1 MMASVRVRPAT
12 AADLPAVQHIWY
24 RNEVADDPHP
34 PAQGPFLTGF
44 AYELEQG
51 ALRVAEDAAGQLIGF
66 GGSVT
71 WGKQGEGET
80 LTYLADLFIAPEAQS
95 LGVGQAIL
103 RALPLH
109 EGGRCVHASVDPRAA
124 ALYIRTGMLPLWPN
138 LWLVADPE
146 RGAARLAT
154 LPGAEVELVEAAA
167 DDPDLAAWDQR
178 CFGFARPRDL
188 AWLVASREAQP
199 LWFRRAG
206 ATIGYGFVQ
215 RHCPESLW
223 RPGAWTVGPIGA
235 ATPEDARDC
244 VCAAT
249 RWVVAQDGAARIGVP
264 GPHPALAPLVEAGC
278 RLIYNEMFLASP
290 GAPLPDMT
298 RYLPS
303 GVFL

>member
-1 MMASVRVRPAT
+1 MATFHVRQAV
-12 AADLPAVQHIWY
+12 AADLSAIQLIWY

-44 AYELEQG
+44 AYELEHG
-51 ALRVAEDAAGQLIGF
+51 ALCVAEDDAGQLLGF

-71 WGKQGEGET
+71 WDGPRGP
-80 LTYLADLFIAPEAQS
+80 LTYLADLFITPEAQS

-103 RALPLH
+103 RSLPLH
-109 EGGRCVHASVDPRAA
+109 SGARCVHASVDPRAA

-138 LWLVADPE
+138 LWLVGDPE
-146 RGAARLAT
+146 RGAQRLDE
-154 LPGAEVELVEAAA
+154 LPGADIELDEAAG
-167 DDPDLAAWDQR
+167 DDPDLATWDQR
-178 CFGFARPRDL
+178 HFGYARPRDL
-188 AWLVASREAQP
+188 AWLVQSRDAQP

-215 RHCPESLW
+215 RRCPESLW

-235 ATPEDARDC
+235 ATPADARDC

-249 RWVVAQDGAARIGVP
+249 RWVVQQGGAARIGVP
-264 GPHPALAPLVEAGC
+264 GPHPALAPLIEAGC
-278 RLIYNEMFLASP
+278 RLIYNETFLASP